1 MKNVKTYLQR
11 YIDWVIRI
19 GKIRFSL
26 LGLIFL
32 AGYALIIQAITTL
45 IFTGNLYWQDIIR
58 SVVFGL
64 CSAPFAIY
72 FFSVIIE
79 RLELA
84 RQRSEKTLVQLQ
96 TLRAH
101 DNQLNRELNDK
112 NRQLSAEVKE
122 RERVQLELERNAQ
135 LLRSFFDASPDL
147 VFYRGEDHRYRGAN
161 KAVERL
167 TGKSEAEL
175 KNLTPMDIFSD
186 ENASQAQASDI
197 LVRQTRRKLSYE
209 QHLTYPNG
217 QQACFEIVKVPYF
230 DKASE
235 QCLVIGFGRDIT
247 ERRNYQAMVEK
258 NSRDKTQMMTTISH
272 ELKTPLNGIIGL
284 SRILLD
290 GHLTEQ
296 QRDYLQTIKVSAVSL
311 GHIFNDLV
319 DLEKIET
326 QRIEL
331 SEKRC
336 DFNQLLNDI
345 NNIASVMAAQKQL
358 QFKLELSPNL
368 PDWIEV
374 DAIRLNQILWNVI
387 NNAVKFTQKGWVK
400 LAVSSQQPNRLTFAI
415 SDSGI
420 GIAEDELDKIFGM
433 YYQVRG
439 DANMR
444 ALGSGIG
451 LNVAKTLAQLM
462 HGDLTVQSTLGEGT
476 TFTLDILAPTLL
488 PEAEA
493 ALPPNIEALHILL
506 VEDIEVNIIVAKS
519 ILEKMGYRVDVAM
532 NGAEALA
539 KFEQNSY
546 DLLLL
551 DIQLPDMSGFDI
563 AQTLRAR
570 YENDEIDY
578 LPPLVALT
586 ANVMR
591 DKTYYLEH
599 GMDDALAKPLS
610 LDALNATLHALFDG
624 IEPSTSAALSE
635 STTNEFDQPLL
646 TQLLELL
653 GKAQVLESLAL
664 FERSMPSY
672 IGELNTAYL
681 RFLTTGENA
690 SAVGEC
696 AHKIKGAAASI
707 GLATL
712 RDVAELAQHTE
723 REGWRE
729 HIAQWVAQMQAW
741 RAEFDRLRQ
750 WIDQQAQG
758 TL

>member
-1 MKNVKTYLQR
+1 MKNVKTYLQH
-11 YIDWVIRI
+11 YIDWIIRI
-19 GKIRFSL
+19 GKIRFSI
-26 LGLIFL
+26 LGVIFL

-45 IFTGNLYWQDIIR
+45 LFTGNLYWQDIIR

-72 FFSVIIE
+72 FFSAIIE

-84 RQRSEKTLVQLQ
+84 RQDSEKTLMQLQ
-96 TLRAH
+96 ILRAH
-101 DNQLNRELNDK
+101 DNQLNRELNEK
-112 NRQLSAEVKE
+112 NQQLSEEVRE
-122 RERVQLELERNAQ
+122 RERVQFELERSAQ

-147 VFYRGEDHRYRGAN
+147 VFYRGEDNRYRGAN

-167 TGKSEAEL
+167 TGKTEAEL
-175 KNLTPMDIFSD
+175 RHLTPMDIFDAENGEQARISD
-186 ENASQAQASDI
+186 VE
-197 LVRQTRRKLSYE
+197 VRRNMQKVSYE
-209 QHLTYPNG
+209 QQLTYPDG
-217 QQACFEIVKVPYF
+217 QQACFEIVKVPYY
-230 DKASE
+230 DKASQ

-247 ERRNYQAMVEK
+247 ERLNYQAMIEK

-331 SEKRC
+331 YEKRC

-358 QFKLELSPNL
+358 QFTLELAPNL
-368 PDWIEV
+368 PDWILV

-400 LAVSSQQPNRLTFAI
+400 LRVSQPDDNRLTFAI

-420 GIAEDELDKIFGM
+420 GIASSELDNIFAM

-439 DANMR
+439 NDNMR

-462 HGDLTVQSTLGEGT
+462 QGDLTVESSLGIGT
-476 TFTLDILAPTLL
+476 TFTLTILAPTLMPDMDETHL
-488 PEAEA
+488 PQ
-493 ALPPNIEALHILL
+493 IEALRILL

-519 ILEKMGYRVDVAM
+519 ILEKMGYHVDVAM
-532 NGAEALA
+532 TGAQALE
-539 KFEQNSY
+539 KFEQDSY

-563 AQTLRAR
+563 AQTLRQR

-586 ANVMR
+586 ANVMGN
-591 DKTYYLEH
+591 KQYYLDQ

-610 LDALNATLHALFDG
+610 LEALNTTLHALFDG
-624 IEPSTSAALSE
+624 IASQATD
-635 STTNEFDQPLL
+635 TTKTHSQTEFDQHLL
-646 TQLLELL
+646 HQLLELL
-653 GKAQVLESLAL
+653 GKTQVLESLKL

-672 IGELNTAYL
+672 IDELNAHYRRYL
-681 RFLTTGENA
+681 TDNTHK
-690 SAVGEC
+690 SAVGDS

-707 GLATL
+707 GLAQL
-712 RDVAELAQHTE
+712 RDVAELAQHCE
-723 REGWRE
+723 REHWHE
-729 HIAQWVAQMQAW
+729 HIADWVQQMQHW
-741 RAEFDRLRQ
+741 RADLTRLYD
-750 WIDQQAQG
+750 WIEQQVKG
-758 TL
+758 